1 MKREYIVTILVDP
14 KKATEYGILDE
25 SEEVEA
31 QIMVALQKSLHNS
44 IIFRDMEIEVDRVE
58 MMDENPGPIGN
69 DVNWDDEY

>member
-31 QIMVALQKSLHNS
+31 QIMVALQMSLHNS

>member
-31 QIMVALQKSLHNS
+31 QIMVALQMSLHNS

-69 DVNWDDEY
+69 DFNWDDEY

>member
-31 QIMVALQKSLHNS
+31 QIMVALQMSLHNS
-44 IIFRDMEIEVDRVE
+44 IIFRDMEIVVDRVE

>member
-31 QIMVALQKSLHNS
+31 QIMVALQMSLHNS

-58 MMDENPGPIGN
+58 IMDENPGPIGN